1 MEHWLQSSLRGSS
14 EEAPPLLEAEAKHPL
29 GDMLAVSSLYMSDNW
44 VADRIWLDGPVDT
57 LNQMLWDHLTN
68 MNFTIH
74 QYNVP

>member
-57 LNQMLWDHLTN
+57 FEPDAVRPPNKHELH
-68 MNFTIH
+68 H
-74 QYNVP
+74 PSV